1 MKAASIYLTL
11 ALKFRPSRDETNP
24 WANRKPGNN
33 PKRIAEYEEGTIQW
47 AGENH
52 KRQSFRKTKDY
63 IADWTNVLFRSWTT
77 HSVSIDTKAWRWSV
91 CFESQ
96 STLFQQCDP
105 RAIKRVVLNCSSTAG
120 MIEKFLVVSSDAYLV
135 REYYQ
140 AECHA
145 WKGTWGH

>member
-24 WANRKPGNN
+24 WVNRKPGNN

-63 IADWTNVLFRSWTT
+63 IADWTNVLFRS
-77 HSVSIDTKAWRWSV
+77 
-91 CFESQ
+91 
-96 STLFQQCDP
+96 
-105 RAIKRVVLNCSSTAG
+105 
-120 MIEKFLVVSSDAYLV
+120 
-135 REYYQ
+135 
-140 AECHA
+140 
-145 WKGTWGH
+145 

>member
-11 ALKFRPSRDETNP
+11 DFKCRPSCGEKNP
-24 WANRKPGNN
+24 WANRKPSNK
-33 PKRIAEYEEGTIQW
+33 PKPTAEELEGTIQW

-77 HSVSIDTKAWRWSV
+77 NWVSIDTKAWRWSV

-105 RAIKRVVLNCSSTAG
+105 RARKWVALKCSSTAG
-120 MIEKFLVVSSDAYLV
+120 MSEKFLVVYSDAYLV
-135 REYYQ
+135 GAYYQ

-145 WKGTWGH
+145 WTGTCGH